1 MWYIWGNFLYYR
13 TEQNS
18 RWVLTIL
25 CNPIVFLVF
34 SHFLHFASGAGIPGG
49 GTHQNRERTLLLV
62 QISKLFRPA
71 CISPFSSSI
80 SLKKRSRFP
89 SAFAF
94 FINSPFI
101 TLDRPIF
108 WIKRLAKRLVGKEER
123 LCPFAHFNRLIECWN
138 VNARSSELFK
148 ILPTLNFC
156 RGERGTYHS

>member
-1 MWYIWGNFLYYR
+1 MWYIWGNLLYYI
-13 TEQNS
+13 TEKQVGSYHLVKSNCVFGIFS
-18 RWVLTIL
+18 FPPL
-25 CNPIVFLVF
+25 CQR
-34 SHFLHFASGAGIPGG
+34 AGIPGG